1 MGKFKWV
8 MRNYLTF
15 RQSARARQM
24 TSNRM
29 MRQEETC
36 LQLMSKQIKTLDMQ
50 QLINGIKLI
59 LVAKK
64 LVLKKRNLSISEIM
78 VLIKTILS
86 TLILFLLDKTSITAY
101 RLELFKIQKKIWI
114 MQICL
119 AFCQKSKDQ
128 MVSNIRSLIR
138 ISKEFLMI
146 V

>member
-1 MGKFKWV
+1 M

-29 MRQEETC
+29 MKQEGTC

-50 QLINGIKLI
+50 QRINGIKLI

-64 LVLKKRNLSISEIM
+64 LVLKKQNLFISEIM

-101 RLELFKIQKKIWI
+101 RLALF
-114 MQICL
+114 
-119 AFCQKSKDQ
+119 
-128 MVSNIRSLIR
+128 RT
-138 ISKEFLMI
+138 
-146 V
+146 